1 MPKSSAFENDPTI
14 KQYFDSLPP
23 FIQETIM
30 QSGVRIESAEQLKA
44 CAEKIIKK
52 KHGTQFS

>member
-23 FIQETIM
+23 FIQETIL

-44 CAEKIIKK
+44 CAEKIIDNKN
-52 KHGTQFS
+52 GTS